1 MKELVAKKYVNA
13 LLQGMDSQELND
25 TLEALKELTVL
36 FNLEKF
42 KTIIQSPDVDSYD
55 KESLILGL
63 VEKPSQKFINLIK
76 LLNSNDRL
84 ALLPTIKSGL
94 EYQLSLK
101 NNSFEGVVE
110 GMFELSNEQL
120 NSLEESFSKKFDAK
134 INLVNQKS
142 GYPGIR
148 ISLEDLGIEVSFSL
162 ERLKTQMTEHIL
174 KAI

>member
-1 MKELVAKKYVNA
+1 
-13 LLQGMDSQELND
+13 
-25 TLEALKELTVL
+25 
-36 FNLEKF
+36 
-42 KTIIQSPDVDSYD
+42 
-55 KESLILGL
+55 
-63 VEKPSQKFINLIK
+63 
-76 LLNSNDRL
+76 
-84 ALLPTIKSGL
+84 
-94 EYQLSLK
+94 
-101 NNSFEGVVE
+101 
-110 GMFELSNEQL
+110 MFELSNEQL